1 MVQQP
6 KPSLA
11 SYFSKKRVV
20 AKTEEE
26 EIEEALARID
36 AAAELSA
43 KQSANDSAKCK
54 DSFTFSFGLDD
65 NTDAAAAAAKKKKK
79 KKKKKKAVITAEYH
93 DPIEGATTTTAAEV
107 AAPPTSSA
115 APPAQ
120 AAMAAPAAK
129 AVKAAATVRQPSKAA
144 AASKV
149 KAAPIAAGTTPK
161 APIPLVRGTKG
172 PPPGLTLES
181 WRDPTLTEAER
192 RRLKYG
198 SGVRNIKAIQRR
210 SATTVSS
217 TTADSKEATADAQNQ
232 QEPFALKQL
241 VAAAALNSMVLLRDD
256 LLCEYLF
263 NLTLAI
269 TLFSIPDLKPLPVE
283 TCKGSKVML
292 CY

>member
-1 MVQQP
+1 MVQQQ

-43 KQSANDSAKCK
+43 KQSANGSAKCK

-79 KKKKKKAVITAEYH
+79 KKKKKKAVITTEGH
-93 DPIEGATTTTAAEV
+93 DPIQGATTTTTAAEV
-107 AAPPTSSA
+107 AALSTSSA

-120 AAMAAPAAK
+120 AAIAAPTAK
-129 AVKAAATVRQPSKAA
+129 AVKAAATMRQPSKAA

-149 KAAPIAAGTTPK
+149 KAAPIAAGTTPE

-172 PPPGLTLES
+172 PSPGLTLES

-217 TTADSKEATADAQNQ
+217 TTADSKEATAGVDDS
-232 QEPFALKQL
+232 FAATN
-241 VAAAALNSMVLLRDD
+241 VFSFG
-256 LLCEYLF
+256 F
-263 NLTLAI
+263 NLL
-269 TLFSIPDLKPLPVE
+269 
-283 TCKGSKVML
+283 G
-292 CY
+292 